1 MHWASHKGHV
11 KVVWLLLQANMLPLE
26 IDMHG
31 NTSIHQAA
39 SVEEGLKVLKCFMSR
54 GCDVG
59 VKNARGHTP
68 LDLAT
73 SDDTRQLIQK
83 ALKTM
88 VCPGKKCG
96 GSKFSFQNVRYYCE
110 SCTNFFCRMCSVQ
123 TWVFENKNSHQK
135 ERPVCRCLQCQ
146 DKISKAETDLQEA
159 MEAHEFHTL
168 NKVLSQI

>member
-1 MHWASHKGHV
+1 
-11 KVVWLLLQANMLPLE
+11 MLPLQ

-73 SDDTRQLIQK
+73 SKETRQLIER
-83 ALKTM
+83 ALTTK

-96 GSKFSFQNVRYYCE
+96 GSKFSF
-110 SCTNFFCRMCSVQ
+110 
-123 TWVFENKNSHQK
+123 
-135 ERPVCRCLQCQ
+135 
-146 DKISKAETDLQEA
+146 
-159 MEAHEFHTL
+159 
-168 NKVLSQI
+168 